1 MLDMVPQLIISG
13 ILLGGIYAV
22 IAMSLT
28 LVFGVLRV
36 INFAHGDFVMMSMYL
51 SYAFYIWFGWEPYYS
66 LGVVAAIMFFFG
78 MISEKLIIKKTIS
91 APHVVQVFATFG
103 LAILLQNSALLIWQG
118 NMRSVPS
125 VYADTVLKIGK
136 VSAPLTSVA
145 VICVIFLIT
154 AALFVFLKY
163 TYPGKAIRATAQN
176 RTVAMLMGVN
186 VNRVYCF
193 TFAIGAM
200 LTGVAGSLL
209 ILIYSVFPLVGLN
222 FILPVF
228 VIVVLGG
235 LGSVPGAFIAS
246 FIVGLVETLSG
257 YFISPSMKQAVI
269 FVLFIVI
276 LVIRPSGLLGRKGEE
291 AIGT

>member
-1 MLDMVPQLIISG
+1 MIEFVPQLIISG
-13 ILLGGIYAV
+13 ILLGGIYAL

-51 SYAFYIWFGWEPYYS
+51 SYALYVFLGWEPYYS
-66 LGVVAAIMFFFG
+66 VVVVAAIMFLFG
-78 MISEKLIIKKTIS
+78 VISERLIIKRTIS

-103 LAILLQNSALLIWQG
+103 LAILLQNAALLIWKG
-118 NMRSVPS
+118 NMRSVSLP
-125 VYADTVLKIGK
+125 YADTVLKIGK
-136 VSAPLTSVA
+136 VSVPFTSV
-145 VICVIFLIT
+145 VVVGVVFLIT

-163 TYPGKAIRATAQN
+163 TYPGKAIRSTAQN

-186 VNRVYCF
+186 VNRVYRF

-209 ILIYSVFPLVGLN
+209 VLIYPVFPLVGLN

-246 FIVGLVETLSG
+246 FIIGLAETLSG

-276 LVIRPSGLLGRKGEE
+276 LVIKPSGLLGKKGEE
-291 AIGT
+291 GIGT